1 MPSTTN
7 YQKGDFVLI
16 AFPFSGGGKSKVR
29 PAMVVLDSG
38 DDDVILARVTTHTQV
53 TSYDVRLS
61 EWQASG
67 LLAASVVRTHKL
79 ATLEKRLIRRTL
91 GQLQPTDRANI
102 ADRLRQTFGN
112 W

>member
-7 YQKGDFVLI
+7 YQKGDLVLV
-16 AFPFSGGGKSKVR
+16 AFPFSGGSQVKLR
-29 PAMVVLDSG
+29 PAMVVLDTG
-38 DDDVILARVTTHTQV
+38 DDDVLLARITTQLHSTP
-53 TSYDVRLS
+53 YDVALN

-67 LLAASVVRTHKL
+67 LLAVSVVRLHKL

-91 GQLQPTDRANI
+91 GQLQP
-102 ADRLRQTFGN
+102 ADRGNVTAALQQTLTN